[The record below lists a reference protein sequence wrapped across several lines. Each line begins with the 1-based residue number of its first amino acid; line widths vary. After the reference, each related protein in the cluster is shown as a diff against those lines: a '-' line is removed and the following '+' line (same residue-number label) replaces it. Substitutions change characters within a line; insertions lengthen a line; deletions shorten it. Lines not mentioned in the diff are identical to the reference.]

1 MRMLHVEIVAAAAN
15 ATALRI
21 FFACLLVLVVAA
33 GFYIFRNRQ
42 LFFGYKGAEGDTYA
56 SSNLRMWLVI
66 LVWIHA
72 VIITTLMIF
81 EV

>member
-1 MRMLHVEIVAAAAN
+1 MATRRMSSPAGGSRAFKRLMSASDVNVA
-15 ATALRI
+15 R
-21 FFACLLVLVVAA
+21 
-33 GFYIFRNRQ
+33 GDRSKRN